1 MKHFTL
7 WLGACLLACL
17 SVCFASGPLGAQD
30 QSATPPAAEK
40 PAAAAHPKAATH
52 SGADSGLLH
61 PETLKAK
68 APDVYEATFTTSKGD
83 FVVQV
88 TRSWAPNEAD
98 RFYNLVKHGYFDGV
112 EFFRVVPG
120 FVVQFGLTGSP
131 AVNKAWEN
139 ANMKD
144 DPVTQTNAEG
154 TITFAQTG
162 SPNSRSTQ
170 VFINLGNNAGLD
182 HSGQGFAPFGQITS
196 GMDVVKSLYSGYA
209 DAPTGHQDEIT
220 NQGNNYLQKNFP
232 KLDGIKSAKIT
243 SPPPAP
249 APSAAHKAP
258 PAAPAPK

>member
-1 MKHFTL
+1 VKHFASWFNL
-7 WLGACLLACL
+7 CSLACL
-17 SVCFASGPLGAQD
+17 IACFAAGPLAAQG
-30 QSATPPAAEK
+30 QSSPPAAQE
-40 PAAAAHPKAATH
+40 PAAAAHPKTAAHT
-52 SGADSGLLH
+52 ATDPALLH
-61 PETLKAK
+61 PATLNAK
-68 APDVYEATFTTSKGD
+68 APDVYEATFTTTKGD

-98 RFYNLVKHGYFDGV
+98 RFYNLVKHGYFNGV

-182 HSGQGFAPFGQITS
+182 HSGQGFAPFGQITV
-196 GMDVVKSLYSGYA
+196 GMDVVKGLYAGYA

-220 NQGNNYLQKNFP
+220 NQGNAYLEKNFP
-232 KLDGIKSAKIT
+232 NLDSIKTAKIT
-243 SPPPAP
+243 SPVTAP
-249 APSAAHKAP
+249 GPTHKAAP
-258 PAAPAPK
+258 PAQ

>member
-1 MKHFTL
+1 VKHFVSWFSL
-7 WLGACLLACL
+7 CLIACLIT
-17 SVCFASGPLGAQD
+17 CFAPNPLAAQA
-30 QSATPPAAEK
+30 QS
-40 PAAAAHPKAATH
+40 PAAAAHPNAAVH
-52 SGADSGLLH
+52 SDPALLH
-61 PETLKAK
+61 PATLKDK
-68 APDVYEATFTTSKGD
+68 APDVYEATFTTTKGD

-98 RFYNLVKHGYFDGV
+98 RFYNLVKHGYFNGV

-131 AVNKAWEN
+131 AVNKAWES
-139 ANMKD
+139 ANIKD

-170 VFINLGNNAGLD
+170 VFINLGSNAGLD

-196 GMDVVKSLYSGYA
+196 GMDVVKNLYGGYA

-220 NQGNNYLQKNFP
+220 NQGNAYLEKNFP
-232 KLDGIKSAKIT
+232 KLDSIKAAKI
-243 SPPPAP
+243 SSPAP
-249 APSAAHKAP
+249 APSATHKTPP
-258 PAAPAPK
+258 PAQ

>member
-1 MKHFTL
+1 VKHFAS
-7 WLGACLLACL
+7 WFKVCLLACL
-17 SVCFASGPLGAQD
+17 VACFAPGPLAAQ
-30 QSATPPAAEK
+30 
-40 PAAAAHPKAATH
+40 
-52 SGADSGLLH
+52 DSGLLH
-61 PETLKAK
+61 PATLNAK
-68 APDVYEATFTTSKGD
+68 APDVYEATFTTTKGD

-98 RFYNLVKHGYFDGV
+98 RFYNLVKHGYFSGV

-139 ANMKD
+139 ANIKD

-182 HSGQGFAPFGQITS
+182 HHAQGFAPFGQITS
-196 GMDVVKSLYSGYA
+196 GMDVVKNLYGGYQE
-209 DAPTGHQDEIT
+209 APTDHQEEIT
-220 NQGNNYLQKNFP
+220 NQGNAYLEKAFP
-232 KLDGIKSAKIT
+232 KLDSIKSAKIT
-243 SPPPAP
+243 SPVP
-249 APSAAHKAP
+249 APSATHKAAP
-258 PAAPAPK
+258 PAQ

>member
-1 MKHFTL
+1 VKHFAS
-7 WLGACLLACL
+7 WFSSCLLACL
-17 SVCFASGPLGAQD
+17 IACFVPGPLAAQD
-30 QSATPPAAEK
+30 QSSAPPAQK

-52 SGADSGLLH
+52 SAADPALLH
-61 PETLKAK
+61 PATLKDK
-68 APDVYEATFTTSKGD
+68 APDVYEATFTTTKGD

-98 RFYNLVKHGYFDGV
+98 RFYNLVKHGYFNGV

-144 DPVTQTNAEG
+144 DPVSQTNAEG

-170 VFINLGNNAGLD
+170 VFINLGSNAGLD

-196 GMDVVKSLYSGYA
+196 GMDVVKNLYGGYA

-220 NQGNNYLQKNFP
+220 NQGNAYLEKNFP
-232 KLDGIKSAKIT
+232 KLDSIKTAKIT
-243 SPPPAP
+243 SPVPA
-249 APSAAHKAP
+249 APSTTHKA
-258 PAAPAPK
+258 AAPAPK

>member
-1 MKHFTL
+1 VKHFVSWFSICL
-7 WLGACLLACL
+7 IACLIT
-17 SVCFASGPLGAQD
+17 CFAPGPLAAQT
-30 QSATPPAAEK
+30 QSPAPAAAQK
-40 PAAAAHPKAATH
+40 PAPAAHPKSPAH
-52 SGADSGLLH
+52 ADPGLLH
-61 PETLKAK
+61 PATLKDK
-68 APDVYEATFTTSKGD
+68 APDVYEATFTTTKGD

-131 AVNKAWEN
+131 AVNKAWES
-139 ANMKD
+139 ANIKD

-170 VFINLGNNAGLD
+170 VFINLGSNGGLD

-196 GMDVVKSLYSGYA
+196 GMDVVKNLYGGYA
-209 DAPTGHQDEIT
+209 DAPTGHQEEIT
-220 NQGNNYLQKNFP
+220 NQGNAYLEKNFP
-232 KLDGIKSAKIT
+232 KLDSIKSAKIT
-243 SPPPAP
+243 SPATAP
-249 APSAAHKAP
+249 GTTHKAAP
-258 PAAPAPK
+258 PAQ

>member
-1 MKHFTL
+1 VKQFSSWFSL
-7 WLGACLLACL
+7 CVFSCLI
-17 SVCFASGPLGAQD
+17 SCFAPGPLAAQG
-30 QSATPPAAEK
+30 QSAAPAAQK
-40 PAAAAHPKAATH
+40 PAAAGHPQAPAHSASDPA
-52 SGADSGLLH
+52 LLH
-61 PETLKAK
+61 PATLNAK
-68 APDVYEATFTTSKGD
+68 APDVYEATFTTTKGD

-98 RFYNLVKHGYFDGV
+98 RFYNLVKHGYFNGV

-170 VFINLGNNAGLD
+170 VFINLTDNGRLD

-196 GMDVVKSLYSGYA
+196 GMDVVKGLYGGYA
-209 DAPTGHQDEIT
+209 DAPTDHQEEIT
-220 NQGNNYLQKNFP
+220 NQGNAYLEKNFP
-232 KLDGIKSAKIT
+232 KLDSIKSAKIT
-243 SPPPAP
+243 SPAS
-249 APSAAHKAP
+249 APSATHK

>member
-1 MKHFTL
+1 VKQFAS
-7 WLGACLLACL
+7 WFSFCVFGCLIT
-17 SVCFASGPLGAQD
+17 CFAPGPLAAQG
-30 QSATPPAAEK
+30 QSAAPAAQK
-40 PAAAAHPKAATH
+40 PAAAAHPQAAAH
-52 SGADSGLLH
+52 SADPGLLH
-61 PETLKAK
+61 PATLKDK
-68 APDVYEATFTTSKGD
+68 APDVYEATFTTTKGD

-98 RFYNLVKHGYFDGV
+98 RFYNLVKHGYFNGV
-112 EFFRVVPG
+112 VFFRVVAG

-170 VFINLGNNAGLD
+170 VFINLTDNARLD

-196 GMDVVKSLYSGYA
+196 GMDVVKGLYGGYA

-220 NQGNNYLQKNFP
+220 NQGNAYLEKNFP
-232 KLDGIKSAKIT
+232 KLDSIKSAKIT
-243 SPPPAP
+243 SPAS
-249 APSAAHKAP
+249 APSATHKA
-258 PAAPAPK
+258 AAPAPK

>member
-1 MKHFTL
+1 VKQFASWFSL
-7 WLGACLLACL
+7 CVFGCLIT
-17 SVCFASGPLGAQD
+17 CFAPGPLAAQG
-30 QSATPPAAEK
+30 QSAATAAQK
-40 PAAAAHPKAATH
+40 PAAAGHPQAAAH
-52 SGADSGLLH
+52 SADPGLLH
-61 PETLKAK
+61 PATLKDK
-68 APDVYEATFTTSKGD
+68 APDVYEATFTTTKGD

-98 RFYNLVKHGYFDGV
+98 RFYNLVKHGYFNGV

-139 ANMKD
+139 ANIKD
-144 DPVTQTNAEG
+144 DPVTQTNADG

-170 VFINLGNNAGLD
+170 VFINLTDNARLD

-196 GMDVVKSLYSGYA
+196 GMDVVKGLYGGYA

-220 NQGNNYLQKNFP
+220 NQGNAYLEKNFP
-232 KLDGIKSAKIT
+232 KLDSIKSAKIT
-243 SPPPAP
+243 SPAS
-249 APSAAHKAP
+249 APSATHKA
-258 PAAPAPK
+258 AAPAPK